1 MKDTSTTPQ
10 LRTAKLIMVT
20 PNNNNKFYE
29 MQENSNETMTV
40 AYGRVGGHRT
50 VRRYPASQWD
60 RRYKEK
66 IRKGYK
72 DQTHLFAVT
81 EADSEPKLELV
92 DVDDETIQR
101 LISELMDY
109 ANNSIRRNYRV
120 SAEQVTQRQVEEA
133 QTLLDSLVAQLK
145 TGLLV
150 LGNNRKTGQNTKRF
164 NDVLVELY
172 QVIPRKMTKVSE
184 HLIVRPNSESDLEA
198 IREKLAEEQ
207 ATLDVM
213 RGQVKVNSLETEN
226 KVEKK
231 RLNLLEAMGLQIESV
246 TDEATIEVIKG
257 KMGPNA
263 HQFSKAFAVT
273 NLKTQRNFDDWI
285 GSKTNQQKHLFWHGS
300 RNENWLSI
308 LETGL
313 VLRPANAV
321 VTGKMF
327 GYGTYFA
334 DKFQKSLNYT
344 SLRGSYW
351 AKGTQSKG
359 FLALFDVHTGNQFHI
374 QKHESWCYEL
384 NETNLKKK
392 GAHYDSLFAEGGA
405 DLVNNEYIVYNEKQC
420 TVRYLVEVV

>member
-1 MKDTSTTPQ
+1 MKDTSTVIH
-10 LRTAKLIMVT
+10 RTAKLIMVT

-29 MQENSNETMTV
+29 MSENGDGTFTV
-40 AYGRVGGHRT
+40 TYGRVGSRGT
-50 VRRYPASQWD
+50 VQRYPIGQWD
-60 RRYKEK
+60 KKYREK
-66 IRKGYK
+66 TRKGYK
-72 DQTHLFAVT
+72 DQTHLFAVAGT
-81 EADSEPKLELV
+81 GEPKLELV
-92 DVDDETIQR
+92 DVDDELVQR
-101 LISELMDY
+101 LITELMAY
-109 ANNSIRRNYRV
+109 ATKSISHNYMV
-120 SAEQVTQRQVEEA
+120 SANQVTERQVEEA
-133 QTLLDSLVAQLK
+133 QTLLDSLVARLK

-150 LGNNRKTGQNTKRF
+150 SGNNHKTGMNTKRF
-164 NDVLVELY
+164 NDVLLELY
-172 QVIPRKMTKVSE
+172 QVIPRKMTKVGD
-184 HLIVRPNSESDLEA
+184 HLIVRPSSDADLEK
-198 IREKLAEEQ
+198 IKEKLVEEQ

-213 RGQVKVNSLETEN
+213 RGQVKVSNLEADV

-231 RLNLLEAMGLQIESV
+231 ELNLLEAMGLQIESV
-246 TDEATIEVIKG
+246 TDDATIDLIKS

-263 HQFSKAFAVT
+263 NQFSKAFAVK
-273 NLKTQRNFDDWI
+273 NLKTQRGFDDWI
-285 GSKTNQQKHLFWHGS
+285 GTKKNQRKQLFWHGS

-334 DKFQKSLNYT
+334 DKFQKSLNYS

-351 AKGTQSKG
+351 TKGTQSKG

-392 GAHYDSLFAEGGA
+392 GAQYDSLFAEGGA

>member
-1 MKDTSTTPQ
+1 MKDTNIQ
-10 LRTAKLIMVT
+10 NRTAKLIMVT

-29 MQENSNETMTV
+29 MQDNGNDTFTV
-40 AYGRVGGHRT
+40 TYGRVGSRGT
-50 VRRYPASQWD
+50 VRRYPISQWK
-60 RRYKEK
+60 RRYNEK

-72 DQTHLFAVT
+72 DQTHLFAVGGT
-81 EADSEPKLELV
+81 GEPKLELV
-92 DVDDETIQR
+92 DVDDEMVQK
-101 LISELMDY
+101 LVSELMAY
-109 ANNSIRRNYRV
+109 ATKSIRHNYMV
-120 SAEQVTQRQVEEA
+120 SADQVTQRQVEEA

-145 TGLLV
+145 NGLLV
-150 LGNNRKTGQNTKRF
+150 LGNYAQTERNTKRF
-164 NDVLVELY
+164 NSVLLELY
-172 QVIPRKMTKVSE
+172 QVIPRKMTRVGD
-184 HLIVRPNSESDLEA
+184 HLIGRPSSEGDLET
-198 IREKLAEEQ
+198 IKEKLVEEQ

-213 RGQVKVNSLETEN
+213 RGQVKVSALETDN
-226 KVEKK
+226 KEEKK
-231 RLNLLEAMGLQIESV
+231 QLNLLEAMGLQIERV
-246 TDEATIEVIKG
+246 EDAATIEMIKD

-263 HQFSKAFAVT
+263 GQFSKAFAVK

-285 GSKTNQQKHLFWHGS
+285 GTKNNQRKQLFWHGS

-351 AKGTQSKG
+351 TKGTAAKG

-384 NETNLKKK
+384 NEVNLKKK
-392 GAHYDSLFAEGGA
+392 GAKYDSLFAEGGA